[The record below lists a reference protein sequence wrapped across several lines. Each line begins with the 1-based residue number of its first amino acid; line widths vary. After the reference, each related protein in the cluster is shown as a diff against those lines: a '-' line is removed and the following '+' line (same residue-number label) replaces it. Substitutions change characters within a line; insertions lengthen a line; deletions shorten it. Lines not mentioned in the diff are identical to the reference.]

1 MSSDQRLTATAPES
15 AGSDRANFAVSKS
28 YYGQAATTRHDG
40 DSTTWLAR
48 GHSTVSHRLDEIDR
62 QIVHALMSDARNT
75 SAPMIAEEMNV
86 SAGTVRNRIE
96 RLEEAGVIR
105 GYTAIVDFEQADGRL
120 TSVFMCTVP
129 ADERERLA
137 LAARSIPGV
146 INVRVLMAGRRD
158 LQVVAVGEETSDL
171 REIARALSGLD
182 IRIEDEEL
190 LQSELHTPYSRFLS
204 DDTRKSVVT
213 DTVTLADGSAVI
225 EVCVTDDAP
234 IVGQSPAAARAD
246 GLLPNTAVVTSIER
260 DGSIIHPVDDT
271 AIRPNDVVTVLPKES
286 SDEAVLGAFL
296 ADDAAAPST

>member
-1 MSSDQRLTATAPES
+1 MISYD
-15 AGSDRANFAVSKS
+15 DR
-28 YYGQAATTRHDG
+28 
-40 DSTTWLAR
+40 STTQCGLTR
-48 GHSTVSHRLDEIDR
+48 RRRHSPVSHHLDEIDR
-62 QIVHALMSDARNT
+62 QIIHALMSDARNT
-75 SAPMIAEEMNV
+75 SAPMIAEDMNV

-105 GYTAIVDFEQADGRL
+105 GYTAIVDFEQAGGRL

-190 LQSELHTPYSRFLS
+190 LQTELHTPYSRFLA
-204 DDTRKSVVT
+204 DDSKRSVVT

-234 IVGQSPAAARAD
+234 IVGRSPSEAQAD
-246 GLLPNTAVVTSIER
+246 GLLSSDDIVTSIER

-271 AIRPNDVVTVLPKES
+271 TIRPDDVVTVLPKES
-286 SDEAVLGAFL
+286 SGEEVIEAFIAEGDET
-296 ADDAAAPST
+296 PPPTS

>member
-1 MSSDQRLTATAPES
+1 MS
-15 AGSDRANFAVSKS
+15 
-28 YYGQAATTRHDG
+28 RH
-40 DSTTWLAR
+40 
-48 GHSTVSHRLDEIDR
+48 LDEIDR
-62 QIVHALMSDARNT
+62 QIVHALMADARNT
-75 SAPMIAEEMNV
+75 SAPMIAEDMNV

-171 REIARALSGLD
+171 REIARTLSGLD

-190 LQSELHTPYSRFLS
+190 LQTELHTPYSRFLS
-204 DDTRKSVVT
+204 DDSKRSVVT
-213 DTVTLADGSAVI
+213 DAVTLADGTAVI
-225 EVCVTDDAP
+225 EVCVTADAP
-234 IVGQSPAAARAD
+234 IAGRSPSEARDD
-246 GLLPNTAVVTSIER
+246 GLLSSDAVVTSIER
-260 DGSIIHPVDDT
+260 DGSIIHPVDDET
-271 AIRPNDVVTVLPKES
+271 VRPDDVVTVLPKES
-286 SDEAVLGAFL
+286 SEADVLEAFL
-296 ADDAAAPST
+296 ADEEAPSPTS

>member
-1 MSSDQRLTATAPES
+1 MS
-15 AGSDRANFAVSKS
+15 
-28 YYGQAATTRHDG
+28 RH
-40 DSTTWLAR
+40 
-48 GHSTVSHRLDEIDR
+48 LDEIDR
-62 QIVHALMSDARNT
+62 QIVHALMADARNT

-96 RLEEAGVIR
+96 RLEEEGVIR

-171 REIARALSGLD
+171 REIARTLSGLD

-190 LQSELHTPYSRFLS
+190 LQTELHTPYSRFLS
-204 DDTRKSVVT
+204 DDSKRSVVT
-213 DTVTLADGSAVI
+213 DAVTLADGTAVI
-225 EVCVTDDAP
+225 EVCVTADAP
-234 IVGQSPAAARAD
+234 IAGRSPSEARDD
-246 GLLPNTAVVTSIER
+246 GLLSSDAVVTSIER
-260 DGSIIHPVDDT
+260 DGSIIHPVDDET
-271 AIRPNDVVTVLPKES
+271 VRPDDVVTVLPKES
-286 SDEAVLGAFL
+286 SEADVLEAFL
-296 ADDAAAPST
+296 ADEEPPSPTS

>member
-1 MSSDQRLTATAPES
+1 
-15 AGSDRANFAVSKS
+15 
-28 YYGQAATTRHDG
+28 
-40 DSTTWLAR
+40 
-48 GHSTVSHRLDEIDR
+48 VSHHLDDIDR
-62 QIVHALMSDARNT
+62 QIIHALMSDARNT

-86 SAGTVRNRIE
+86 SAGTIRNRIE

-105 GYTAIVDFEQADGRL
+105 GYTAIVDFEQAGGRL

-190 LQSELHTPYSRFLS
+190 LQTELHTPYSRFL
-204 DDTRKSVVT
+204 DDDSQQSVVT
-213 DTVTLADGSAVI
+213 DTVTLADGTAVI

-234 IVGQSPAAARAD
+234 IVGSSPSEARAD
-246 GLLPNTAVVTSIER
+246 GLLSSDTIVTSIER
-260 DGSIIHPVDDT
+260 DGSIIHPVDET
-271 AIRPNDVVTVLPKES
+271 TIRPNDVVTVLPKES
-286 SDEAVLGAFL
+286 SEEAVLEAFL
-296 ADDAAAPST
+296 ADDDEAPPATS

>member
-1 MSSDQRLTATAPES
+1 
-15 AGSDRANFAVSKS
+15 VSKP
-28 YYGQAATTRHDG
+28 YYGLAAIAGYDDR
-40 DSTTWLAR
+40 STAR
-48 GHSTVSHRLDEIDR
+48 SGLVRGGRRSTVSHHLDEIDR
-62 QIVHALMSDARNT
+62 QVIHALMSDARNT
-75 SAPMIAEEMNV
+75 SAPMIAEDMNV

-105 GYTAIVDFEQADGRL
+105 GYTAIVDFEQAGGRL

-190 LQSELHTPYSRFLS
+190 LQTELHTPYARFLA
-204 DDTRKSVVT
+204 DDSKESVVT
-213 DTVTLADGSAVI
+213 DTVTLADGTAVI
-225 EVCVTDDAP
+225 EACVTGDAP
-234 IVGQSPAAARAD
+234 IVGLSPTEASAD
-246 GLLPNTAVVTSIER
+246 GLLSDDTIVTSIER
-260 DGSIIHPVDDT
+260 DGSIIHPVDDAT
-271 AIRPNDVVTVLPKES
+271 IRPDDVVTVLPKEAS
-286 SDEAVLGAFL
+286 EADVLDAFL
-296 ADDAAAPST
+296 ADEDETPPATS

>member
-1 MSSDQRLTATAPES
+1 MS
-15 AGSDRANFAVSKS
+15 
-28 YYGQAATTRHDG
+28 RH
-40 DSTTWLAR
+40 
-48 GHSTVSHRLDEIDR
+48 LDEIDR
-62 QIVHALMSDARNT
+62 QIVHALMADARNT

-105 GYTAIVDFEQADGRL
+105 GYTAIIDFEQADGRL

-171 REIARALSGLD
+171 REIARTLSGLD

-190 LQSELHTPYSRFLS
+190 LQTELHTPYSRFLS
-204 DDTRKSVVT
+204 DDSKRSVVT
-213 DTVTLADGSAVI
+213 DTVTLADGTAVI
-225 EVCVTDDAP
+225 EVCVTEDAP
-234 IVGQSPAAARAD
+234 IAGRSPSAARAD
-246 GLLPNTAVVTSIER
+246 GLLSSDAVVTSIER
-260 DGSIIHPVDDT
+260 DGSVIHPVDDAT
-271 AIRPNDVVTVLPKES
+271 VRPDDVVTVLPKES
-286 SDEAVLGAFL
+286 SEDDVLEAFL
-296 ADDAAAPST
+296 ADEEAPSPTS

>member
-1 MSSDQRLTATAPES
+1 MYDTHRDPIAAAGPRGGLRASRALTDPPATGP
-15 AGSDRANFAVSKS
+15 
-28 YYGQAATTRHDG
+28 
-40 DSTTWLAR
+40 
-48 GHSTVSHRLDEIDR
+48 TVSHHLDDIDR
-62 QIVHALMSDARNT
+62 QIIHALMSDARNT
-75 SAPMIAEEMNV
+75 SAPMIAEDMNV

-105 GYTAIVDFEQADGRL
+105 GYTAIVDFEQAGGRL

-171 REIARALSGLD
+171 REIARSLSGLD

-190 LQSELHTPYSRFLS
+190 LQTELHTPYSRFL
-204 DDTRKSVVT
+204 DDDSKRSVVT

-234 IVGQSPAAARAD
+234 IVGRTPSEAQAEGILSSDAIVP
-246 GLLPNTAVVTSIER
+246 SIER
-260 DGSIIHPVDDT
+260 DGSIVHPVDDT
-271 AIRPNDVVTVLPKES
+271 TIRPDDVVTVLPKES
-286 SDEAVLGAFL
+286 SEDEILGAFL
-296 ADDAAAPST
+296 ADGDETPAPRS

>member
-1 MSSDQRLTATAPES
+1 MS
-15 AGSDRANFAVSKS
+15 
-28 YYGQAATTRHDG
+28 RH
-40 DSTTWLAR
+40 
-48 GHSTVSHRLDEIDR
+48 LDEIDR
-62 QIVHALMSDARNT
+62 QIVHALMTDARNT

-105 GYTAIVDFEQADGRL
+105 GYTAVVDFEQADGRL

-190 LQSELHTPYSRFLS
+190 LQTELHTPYSRFLS
-204 DDTRKSVVT
+204 DDAGGSVVT
-213 DTVTLADGSAVI
+213 DTVTLADGTAVI

-234 IVGQSPAAARAD
+234 IVGRSPSEARAEGVLSSD
-246 GLLPNTAVVTSIER
+246 AVVTSIER
-260 DGSIIHPVDDT
+260 DGSVIHPVDDAT
-271 AIRPNDVVTVLPKES
+271 VRPDDVVTVLPKES
-286 SDEAVLGAFL
+286 SEADVLEAFL
-296 ADDAAAPST
+296 TDEEPAPPTS

>member
-1 MSSDQRLTATAPES
+1 MS
-15 AGSDRANFAVSKS
+15 
-28 YYGQAATTRHDG
+28 RH
-40 DSTTWLAR
+40 
-48 GHSTVSHRLDEIDR
+48 LDEIDR
-62 QIVHALMSDARNT
+62 QIVHALMADARNT
-75 SAPMIAEEMNV
+75 SAPMIAEDMNV

-171 REIARALSGLD
+171 REIARTLSGLD

-190 LQSELHTPYSRFLS
+190 LQTELHTPYSRFLS
-204 DDTRKSVVT
+204 DDSKRSVIT
-213 DTVTLADGSAVI
+213 DTVTLADGTAVI
-225 EVCVTDDAP
+225 EVCVTADAP
-234 IVGQSPAAARAD
+234 IAGRSPSEARDD
-246 GLLPNTAVVTSIER
+246 GLLSSDAVVTSIER
-260 DGSIIHPVDDT
+260 DGSIVHPVDDET
-271 AIRPNDVVTVLPKES
+271 VRPDDVVTVLPKES
-286 SDEAVLGAFL
+286 SETDVLEAFL
-296 ADDAAAPST
+296 ADEEPPSPTS

>member
-1 MSSDQRLTATAPES
+1 
-15 AGSDRANFAVSKS
+15 
-28 YYGQAATTRHDG
+28 
-40 DSTTWLAR
+40 
-48 GHSTVSHRLDEIDR
+48 VSHHLDEIDR
-62 QIVHALMSDARNT
+62 QIIHALMSDARNT

-105 GYTAIVDFEQADGRL
+105 GYTAIVDFEQAGGRL

-190 LQSELHTPYSRFLS
+190 LQTELHTPYSRFLS
-204 DDTRKSVVT
+204 DDAEGSVVT
-213 DTVTLADGSAVI
+213 DTVTLADGTAVI

-234 IVGQSPAAARAD
+234 IVGHSPSEARTD
-246 GLLPNTAVVTSIER
+246 GLLSDDTVVTSIER
-260 DGSIIHPVDDT
+260 DGSIIHPVGDVS
-271 AIRPNDVVTVLPKES
+271 IRPNDVVTVLPKES
-286 SDEAVLGAFL
+286 SEEEVLDAFL
-296 ADDAAAPST
+296 ADGDEPPAATS

>member
-1 MSSDQRLTATAPES
+1 MS
-15 AGSDRANFAVSKS
+15 
-28 YYGQAATTRHDG
+28 RH
-40 DSTTWLAR
+40 
-48 GHSTVSHRLDEIDR
+48 LDEIDR

-75 SAPMIAEEMNV
+75 SAPMIAEDMNV

-171 REIARALSGLD
+171 REIARTLSGLD

-190 LQSELHTPYSRFLS
+190 LQTELYTPYSRFLS
-204 DDTRKSVVT
+204 DGSKRSVVT
-213 DTVTLADGSAVI
+213 DTVTLADGTAVI
-225 EVCVTDDAP
+225 EVCVTEDAP
-234 IVGQSPAAARAD
+234 IVGRSPSEARAD
-246 GLLPNTAVVTSIER
+246 GVLSSDAVVTSIER
-260 DGSIIHPVDDT
+260 DGSIIHPVDDAT
-271 AIRPNDVVTVLPKES
+271 VRPDDVVTVLPKES
-286 SDEAVLGAFL
+286 SEDDVLEAFL
-296 ADDAAAPST
+296 TDEEIPSPTS

>member
-1 MSSDQRLTATAPES
+1 
-15 AGSDRANFAVSKS
+15 
-28 YYGQAATTRHDG
+28 
-40 DSTTWLAR
+40 
-48 GHSTVSHRLDEIDR
+48 VSHHLDDIDR
-62 QIVHALMSDARNT
+62 QIIHALMSDARNT
-75 SAPMIAEEMNV
+75 SAPMIAEGMNV

-105 GYTAIVDFEQADGRL
+105 GYTAIVDFEQAGGRL

-190 LQSELHTPYSRFLS
+190 LQTELHTPYSRFL
-204 DDTRKSVVT
+204 DDDSKRSVVT

-234 IVGQSPAAARAD
+234 IVGSSPSDAQAEGILSDDAI
-246 GLLPNTAVVTSIER
+246 VTSIER

-271 AIRPNDVVTVLPKES
+271 TIRPDDVVTVLPKES
-286 SDEAVLGAFL
+286 SGEEILGAFL
-296 ADDAAAPST
+296 ADEDETPPAMS

>member
-1 MSSDQRLTATAPES
+1 MEATMS
-15 AGSDRANFAVSKS
+15 
-28 YYGQAATTRHDG
+28 RH
-40 DSTTWLAR
+40 
-48 GHSTVSHRLDEIDR
+48 LDEIDR
-62 QIVHALMSDARNT
+62 QIVHALMTDARNT

-105 GYTAIVDFEQADGRL
+105 GYTAVVDFEQADGRL

-171 REIARALSGLD
+171 REIARTLSGLD

-190 LQSELHTPYSRFLS
+190 LQTELHTPYSRFL
-204 DDTRKSVVT
+204 DDDSKRSVVT
-213 DTVTLADGSAVI
+213 DTVTLADGTAVI

-234 IVGQSPAAARAD
+234 IVGRSPSEARAEGVLSSD
-246 GLLPNTAVVTSIER
+246 AVVTSIER
-260 DGSIIHPVDDT
+260 DGSVIHPVDDAT
-271 AIRPNDVVTVLPKES
+271 VRPDDVVTVLPKES
-286 SDEAVLGAFL
+286 SEADVLEAFL
-296 ADDAAAPST
+296 TDEEPAPPTS

>member
-1 MSSDQRLTATAPES
+1 
-15 AGSDRANFAVSKS
+15 
-28 YYGQAATTRHDG
+28 
-40 DSTTWLAR
+40 
-48 GHSTVSHRLDEIDR
+48 
-62 QIVHALMSDARNT
+62 MSDARNT
-75 SAPMIAEEMNV
+75 SAPMIAEDMNV

-96 RLEEAGVIR
+96 QLEEAGVIR

-146 INVRVLMAGRRD
+146 VNVRVLMAGRRD

-190 LQSELHTPYSRFLS
+190 LQTELHTPYSRFLAE
-204 DDTRKSVVT
+204 DTQRAVVT
-213 DTVTLADGSAVI
+213 DTVTLTDGTAVI

-234 IVGQSPAAARAD
+234 IVGRSPSEARAD
-246 GLLPNTAVVTSIER
+246 GLLSNTAVVTSIER

-271 AIRPNDVVTVLPKES
+271 AIQPNDVVTVLPKES
-286 SDEAVLGAFL
+286 SDEEVLDAFL
-296 ADDAAAPST
+296 TDDATAQPT

>member
-1 MSSDQRLTATAPES
+1 MDKP
-15 AGSDRANFAVSKS
+15 
-28 YYGQAATTRHDG
+28 YYARTDTCRHVPSRDASECVGLLGPVRATTDP
-40 DSTTWLAR
+40 TVPEA
-48 GHSTVSHRLDEIDR
+48 TVSRHLDEIDR
-62 QIVHALMSDARNT
+62 QIIHALMTDARNT

-171 REIARALSGLD
+171 REIARTLSGLD

-190 LQSELHTPYSRFLS
+190 LQTELHTPYSRFLS
-204 DDTRKSVVT
+204 DDSKRSVVT
-213 DTVTLADGSAVI
+213 DTVTLADGTAVI
-225 EVCVTDDAP
+225 EVCVTEDAP
-234 IVGQSPAAARAD
+234 IAGRSPSAARAD
-246 GLLPNTAVVTSIER
+246 GLLSSDAVVTSIER
-260 DGSIIHPVDDT
+260 DGSVIHPVDDAT
-271 AIRPNDVVTVLPKES
+271 VRPDDVVTVLPKES
-286 SDEAVLGAFL
+286 SEDDVLEAFL
-296 ADDAAAPST
+296 ADEEAPSPTS

>member
-1 MSSDQRLTATAPES
+1 MS
-15 AGSDRANFAVSKS
+15 
-28 YYGQAATTRHDG
+28 H
-40 DSTTWLAR
+40 
-48 GHSTVSHRLDEIDR
+48 HLDDIDR
-62 QIVHALMSDARNT
+62 QIIHALMSDARNT
-75 SAPMIAEEMNV
+75 SAPMIAEGMNV

-96 RLEEAGVIR
+96 RLEDAGVIR
-105 GYTAIVDFEQADGRL
+105 GYTAIVDFEQAGGRL

-171 REIARALSGLD
+171 REIARTLSGLD

-190 LQSELHTPYSRFLS
+190 LQTELHTPYSRFLS
-204 DDTRKSVVT
+204 DDTRQSVVS
-213 DTVTLADGSAVI
+213 DTVTLADGTAVI

-234 IVGQSPAAARAD
+234 IVGHSPTKARD
-246 GLLPNTAVVTSIER
+246 EGVLSDDVVVTSIER
-260 DGSIIHPVDDT
+260 DGSIIHPVDNT

-286 SDEAVLGAFL
+286 SEDDILGAFL
-296 ADDAAAPST
+296 ADEDEAPPATS